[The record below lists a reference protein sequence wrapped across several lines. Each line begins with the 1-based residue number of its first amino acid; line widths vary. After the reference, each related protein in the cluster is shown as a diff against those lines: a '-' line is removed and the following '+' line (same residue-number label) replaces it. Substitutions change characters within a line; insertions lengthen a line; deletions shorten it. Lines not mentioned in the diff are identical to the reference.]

1 MKQSA
6 IIGIFSI
13 LLLTSCSSLTDDE
26 QNVVRRLPTPAEV
39 EQYNAMVPPEDRIIC
54 RNEVPIASNIPRR
67 VCRLARDVEET
78 STFHREQLRRAL
90 Y

>member
-1 MKQSA
+1 MKLSA
-6 IIGIFSI
+6 IPGLI
-13 LLLTSCSSLTDDE
+13 LIMLLTSCSSLIGDQSQT
-26 QNVVRRLPTPAEV
+26 VRRAPTPAEV

-54 RNEVPIASNIPRR
+54 RNEVPIASSIPRR

-90 Y
+90 R

>member
-1 MKQSA
+1 MKLST
-6 IIGIFSI
+6 ITGLFLI
-13 LLLTSCSSLTDDE
+13 LLLTSCSSLTDD
-26 QNVVRRLPTPAEV
+26 QPNTVRRAPTPAEV
-39 EQYNAMVPPEDRIIC
+39 EQHNAVVPPADRIIC

-90 Y
+90 R

>member
-1 MKQSA
+1 MKKST
-6 IIGIFSI
+6 IIGLFSI

-26 QNVVRRLPTPAEV
+26 QNTVRRPPTPAEV

-67 VCRLARDVEET
+67 VCRLVRDVEET

-90 Y
+90 R